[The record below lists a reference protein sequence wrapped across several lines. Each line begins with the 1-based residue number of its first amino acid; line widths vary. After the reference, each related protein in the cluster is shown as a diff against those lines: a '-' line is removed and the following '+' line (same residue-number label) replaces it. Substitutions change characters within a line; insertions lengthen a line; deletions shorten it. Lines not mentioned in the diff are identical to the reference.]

1 MRTRILLATLLCAA
15 FSCAAL
21 AQTPGT
27 PGTFKEDILRPSS
40 NGASA
45 DQVGVV
51 TVNIKNGTAGDSQIT
66 LSSAG
71 ITPGLPPHTTY
82 SVAFCIL
89 ASNPLQCH
97 AVTTITTDASGNAQ
111 KNFIF
116 PRLGN
121 YVGVFF
127 FSRSGHTSELVSAV
141 LQDGISFY
149 SAHLQR
155 VKSLNYSSTNKN
167 IGPQGTD
174 PLRDGTIVH
183 QGESR
188 SGPFFFRVTLAGAKP
203 STTYSVRWCEFGFSG
218 TPSTGCPFLGQFKTD
233 QNGNGS
239 ADVQFGS
246 GTDRHSTFQEGAF
259 LIRHL
264 NTQGGATEFLSGFV
278 VKR

>member
-116 PRLGN
+116 P
-121 YVGVFF
+121 
-127 FSRSGHTSELVSAV
+127 
-141 LQDGISFY
+141 
-149 SAHLQR
+149 
-155 VKSLNYSSTNKN
+155 
-167 IGPQGTD
+167 
-174 PLRDGTIVH
+174 
-183 QGESR
+183 
-188 SGPFFFRVTLAGAKP
+188 
-203 STTYSVRWCEFGFSG
+203 
-218 TPSTGCPFLGQFKTD
+218 
-233 QNGNGS
+233 
-239 ADVQFGS
+239 
-246 GTDRHSTFQEGAF
+246 
-259 LIRHL
+259 
-264 NTQGGATEFLSGFV
+264 
-278 VKR
+278 